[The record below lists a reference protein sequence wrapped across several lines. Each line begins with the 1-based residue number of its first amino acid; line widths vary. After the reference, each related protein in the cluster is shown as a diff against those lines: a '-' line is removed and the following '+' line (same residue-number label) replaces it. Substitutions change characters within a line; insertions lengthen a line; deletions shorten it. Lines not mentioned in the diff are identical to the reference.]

1 MMHLCPP
8 TLTRRPAAL
17 PPPRPTAQHARR
29 RPALPAPRSLLGGLD
44 TDGTGGASSLLMVA
58 GIAGAIALSA
68 APLLTGAS
76 ARRNAAAEE
85 DRAARVSVGDPI
97 APIEEEEA
105 EAADVKWGAASV
117 IACIPVLNWLVRG
130 GGGGGR
136 GFCVYAYREERT
148 KRGREPCAKF
158 QGWGGAWGAAEWRA
172 SMWLEGEDSATL
184 ARALSTHPSPS
195 HPIPSHP
202 HPIPSHPHIF
212 PFHHQA
218 WVFAALTEEDRAPV
232 YWLFAALYAAPALHA
247 GLSVDALS
255 LAATAACAAHLQLE
269 RAARTSPTARL
280 RLPPEVTSLGSAT
293 RAAGRGAAGAAG
305 VAADAAGAVGRAVK
319 GGLEDGG
326 GGGSE
331 NGGVDFGFDPADAAA
346 GRAALPPDM
355 RRRVVEL
362 ETELE
367 QSAAV
372 DRGLL
377 AAFDERLRQTEEEAP
392 PE

>member
-1 MMHLCPP
+1 VESEHVARGGR
-8 TLTRRPAAL
+8 T
-17 PPPRPTAQHARR
+17 ARR
-29 RPALPAPRSLLGGLD
+29 S
-44 TDGTGGASSLLMVA
+44 
-58 GIAGAIALSA
+58 
-68 APLLTGAS
+68 
-76 ARRNAAAEE
+76 
-85 DRAARVSVGDPI
+85 
-97 APIEEEEA
+97 
-105 EAADVKWGAASV
+105 
-117 IACIPVLNWLVRG
+117 
-130 GGGGGR
+130 
-136 GFCVYAYREERT
+136 
-148 KRGREPCAKF
+148 
-158 QGWGGAWGAAEWRA
+158 
-172 SMWLEGEDSATL
+172 L
-184 ARALSTHPSPS
+184 ARPTHPSPS
-195 HPIPSHP
+195 HPIPSP
-202 HPIPSHPHIF
+202 PSHPIPIF

-280 RLPPEVTSLGSAT
+280 RLPPEVTSLGSAA

-377 AAFDERLRQTEEEAP
+377 AAFDERLRQKEEAAEEEAP